1 MTTAAPE
8 STLHSW
14 RPYSIRNAK
23 HECAEVEKRMRVALG
38 RKPYPAELMDD
49 ETFAGA
55 IVRYREIVAELQ
67 VLEVDFER

>member
-1 MTTAAPE
+1 
-8 STLHSW
+8 
-14 RPYSIRNAK
+14 
-23 HECAEVEKRMRVALG
+23 MRVALG

-49 ETFAGA
+49 ETFASA